1 MTSLVSKM
9 QTMDMKT
16 KSREHR
22 REMKIQDQ
30 EIEESQNEKKQAK
43 ETEETEVETKK
54 TEDDFT
60 DEKLIKML
68 NIKSKVSVFCTV

>member
-1 MTSLVSKM
+1 
-9 QTMDMKT
+9 MDMKT

-30 EIEESQNEKKQAK
+30 EIEESQNAKKQAK
-43 ETEETEVETKK
+43 QTEETVEVETKK

-68 NIKSKVSVFCTV
+68 NIKSKVCISLHRKMPF